1 MESADGK
8 KHPFKP
14 EGGRG
19 PLHSPLAMAFAVSA
33 LLFALFFIFLP
44 DVGTKEFSDFSIR
57 CYQNNVLRTVT
68 NADIPSR

>member
-44 DVGTKEFSDFSIR
+44 DVELPDKVVAFIL
-57 CYQNNVLRTVT
+57 NNF
-68 NADIPSR
+68 

>member
-19 PLHSPLAMAFAVSA
+19 PMHSPLAMAFAVSA

-44 DVGTKEFSDFSIR
+44 DVGTKEFSEIIFTKSQSCDDMIKFI
-57 CYQNNVLRTVT
+57 
-68 NADIPSR
+68 